1 MYIQTVPRKLSL
13 LSLLTVS
20 VVICDMIIVSLQ
32 IEESILSVGSHV
44 IKT

>member
-32 IEESILSVGSHV
+32 IEESILGVGSHV